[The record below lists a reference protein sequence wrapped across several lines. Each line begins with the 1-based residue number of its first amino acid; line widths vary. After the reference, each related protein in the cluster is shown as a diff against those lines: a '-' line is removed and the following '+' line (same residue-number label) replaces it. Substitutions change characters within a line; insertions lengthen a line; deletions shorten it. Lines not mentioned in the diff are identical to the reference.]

1 MRLKASEKAKLL
13 RGEFPELHRTA
24 LDFTVGEEIVLK
36 TTKTHAGTIPEVSIR
51 VLERHKTKNGSW
63 QAIYVVKDDRGL
75 YVNQG
80 LGYTRSPT
88 RALDRE
94 APILDPAVIEKYAA
108 EAEQKS
114 ALLGAERTLEQRV
127 EAKEARVGKSRRSE
141 RAIARHS
148 RSLAAKTSSEGG
160 IIPSSPAGPADAAI
174 SSGG

>member
-1 MRLKASEKAKLL
+1 MVRLKASERAQLM

-24 LDFTVGEEIVLK
+24 LDFKVGEEIILK
-36 TTKTHAGTIPEVSIR
+36 TTKTHAGTVPEVSIR
-51 VLERHKTKNGSW
+51 ILERHKTKTGTW

-80 LGYTRSPT
+80 LGYTRSPA

-114 ALLGAERTLEQRV
+114 ALLGAERTLEQKAEKA
-127 EAKEARVGKSRRSE
+127 EAKAHNGKLSAEFAARQ
-141 RAIARHS
+141 
-148 RSLAAKTSSEGG
+148 KTRLEQVV
-160 IIPSSPAGPADAAI
+160 
-174 SSGG
+174 